1 MEDVIRKI
9 RKLLALSGS
18 PNPNEAAA
26 AAAKARKLLLEHN
39 LSMDALGVAPE
50 EVREEVFAT
59 GARSVVRGALI
70 FAGAKLHLCALLYGG
85 QAGRN
90 GSWILVGRPGN
101 IEAARVLIQYL
112 LDAMDRCT
120 KIAATGRGLAWA
132 NDYRRGWVTEMCS
145 RLEGLRKADETV
157 EERGLVIREDAAV
170 REHLETQKIP
180 QSKPRK
186 LRDNVNA
193 NAYTSGRRD
202 AQNVSLSSQIEQE
215 LEKLDEEI
223 GT

>member
-26 AAAKARKLLLEHN
+26 AATKARKLFFEHN

-59 GARSVVRGALI
+59 GARSVIRGTLI

-120 KIAATGRGLAWA
+120 KLAATGRGLAWA
-132 NDYRRGWVTEMCS
+132 NDYRRGWVSEMRS
-145 RLEGLRKADETV
+145 RLVGSGLGSTAPRTTPSAASCSGVRSVPSLQST
-157 EERGLVIREDAAV
+157 REKRSEPLPVA
-170 REHLETQKIP
+170 
-180 QSKPRK
+180 
-186 LRDNVNA
+186 
-193 NAYTSGRRD
+193 TS
-202 AQNVSLSSQIEQE
+202 IEPY
-215 LEKLDEEI
+215 
-223 GT
+223 G